1 MLQPISVAHSHL
13 VFTCDMK
20 CCVCVCVCVRVQ
32 DYRSEINEVL
42 ACDKQL
48 AEEIEFD
55 LKRFEEEQRRI
66 AKTPAVVTPHAQ
78 MVTAVL

>member
-1 MLQPISVAHSHL
+1 ML
-13 VFTCDMK
+13 
-20 CCVCVCVCVRVQ
+20 CVCVQ